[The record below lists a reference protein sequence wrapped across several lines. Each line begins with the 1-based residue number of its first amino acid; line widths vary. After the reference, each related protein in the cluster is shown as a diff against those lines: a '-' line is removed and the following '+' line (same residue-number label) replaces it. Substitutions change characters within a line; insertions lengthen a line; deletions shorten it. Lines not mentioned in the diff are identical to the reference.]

1 MLGTALVRLN
11 WETLLGAAA
20 LAAILLLVSRGFWR
34 PGLWGQPVRNNG
46 VVITSPGCH
55 HPTPSASDGHS

>member
-1 MLGTALVRLN
+1 MLGIALVRPG
-11 WETLLGAAA
+11 WETLLGTAA

-46 VVITSPGCH
+46 VVITTPGCH
-55 HPTPSASDGHS
+55 HPTPSAPDGHS